1 MPSFAQVPKNI
12 LLHTGAILTCLMTY
26 AIDESLLGV
35 LTVALSIFFIIKTR
49 NFLIFVLSAY
59 NIMTGLAFDYYL
71 RVRPHAFDFYYG
83 NGSSVEFL
91 CILSIACY
99 IVIAYMGD
107 DKENGF
113 TKSMTIQ
120 AKLPEFSS
128 LLYYPFLLSIVGC
141 SLFILKNEST
151 ILTNSFDLRELVKYP
166 FLEYFGI
173 IVLFAIGA
181 AKNSKPKEFAVYGA
195 ALFLVLVCLATS
207 YRMVAIV
214 IGLSIF
220 FTKYRNVPINKNL
233 MIFIGIFFYS
243 ILMIISYV
251 RLGANSLELSRL
263 LGYVDGR
270 LDNTFSGVIETALM
284 YTSVSYNQ
292 PLSQNLMHF
301 AGTILPLPSS
311 LLPDSMSYVFNIFK
325 VHPGK
330 IPGGGLL
337 AGFFIYFNYILIIP
351 VFTFLFFSL
360 RYRNKNALF
369 GSMYF
374 ICFICVSRWWLY
386 GPFVFFKFSGI
397 FFVIYLLNVTSLAFE
412 KKLTTNKQKRLNK
425 HLSHNKLSST

>member
-1 MPSFAQVPKNI
+1 MPSFKQVPKNT
-12 LLHTGAILTCLMTY
+12 LLHTGVIFICLMVY
-26 AIDESLLGV
+26 AINESLLGI
-35 LTVALSIFFIIKTR
+35 LTVVLSIFFIIKTR
-49 NFLIFVLSAY
+49 NFLIFALSAY

-83 NGSSVEFL
+83 NGSSVEYL
-91 CILSIACY
+91 CILSIICY
-99 IVIAYMGD
+99 VVIVYMSDG
-107 DKENGF
+107 KTKGF
-113 TKSMTIQ
+113 SKSMTIQ
-120 AKLPEFSS
+120 ARLPEFSS
-128 LLYYPFLLSIVGC
+128 LLYYPFLISIIGC

-173 IVLFAIGA
+173 IVLFAIGS
-181 AKNSKPKEFAVYGA
+181 AKKSKTKELAVYGA

-220 FTKYRNVPINKNL
+220 FAKYQNSPINKSL
-233 MIFIGIFFYS
+233 MIFLGVFFYS
-243 ILMIISYV
+243 MLMVISYV
-251 RLGANSLELSRL
+251 RLGANSLEPSRL

-284 YTSVSYNQ
+284 YTSVSHNQ
-292 PLSQNLMHF
+292 PLSQNIMHF
-301 AGTILPLPSS
+301 IGTILPLPSS
-311 LLPDSMSYVFNIFK
+311 LLPDSMSYVLNIFK

-337 AGFFIYFNYILIIP
+337 AGFFIYFNYMLVIP
-351 VFTFLFFSL
+351 VFAFLFFSL
-360 RYRNKNALF
+360 KYRNKNALF

-397 FFVIYLLNVTSLAFE
+397 FFLVYLLNLAVLLFE
-412 KKLTTNKQKRLNK
+412 KKLTKRNQGNFK
-425 HLSHNKLSST
+425 THQVTRASHN